1 MEFIKHY
8 HSECSALGLNW
19 TGPSFTVANNV
30 DEEHNAIICKINVHR
45 VILLSHTRHS
55 TPLPRTLPNTAL
67 SVENTNNVVG
77 CDLVALVMLGMGVFI
92 MAICIATLRF
102 IIIFGHPY

>member
-19 TGPSFTVANNV
+19 TGPSFTV

-77 CDLVALVMLGMGVFI
+77 CDLVALVMLGMGEFI
-92 MAICIATLRF
+92 MATLRF